1 MKARAILFTILL
13 TLLAA
18 TLLSREPKLD
28 PRLQSSSRG
37 EERNGWIP
45 VRLQGTPEQIGYQH
59 GYLLAREID
68 DSLKVI
74 RLSLTHDSPRDWN
87 FYRTTAE
94 KVLWPHIE
102 EEYRQELRAM
112 SEGLKAKG
120 IKADVYDLVVLNANL
135 ELGYYTAKLDKK
147 KTSNAPDRCSA
158 FVATGSYTRD
168 GQVVI
173 AHNNWSAYLD
183 GARWNIIFDIRPVK
197 GHRILMDG
205 FPGLIHS
212 GDDFGMNSAGLVI
225 TETTITQFHGFDEN
239 GIPEFVR
246 ARKAMQY
253 AANIDQFAA
262 IMKEGN
268 NGGYANSWLV
278 ADLHSNEIGRLELGL
293 KNVTL
298 ERKKDGYFTGAN
310 FPIDPQLAAD
320 ETDFPVNDKSVS
332 SNARRTRWEQIMAE
346 HRGTIDVASGKEFL
360 ADHYDAFESKANSP
374 SERTLCGHID
384 LSTRG
389 LKPWQQEFAPAG
401 TVQAKVTN
409 AAMARRMSLE
419 AAMGHSCGIHFRAA
433 EFIKQHGAF
442 AWQKGLLKDLPS
454 RPWTLF
460 EAR

>member
-1 MKARAILFTILL
+1 
-13 TLLAA
+13 LAA

-28 PRLQSSSRG
+28 ARLQGSLRG

-45 VRLQGTPEQIGYQH
+45 IRLQGTPEQVGYQH
-59 GYLLAREID
+59 GYLLSREID
-68 DSLKVI
+68 DALKVI
-74 RLSLTHDSPRDWN
+74 RLSLTHDSQRDWQ
-87 FYRTTAE
+87 FYRATAE
-94 KVLWPHIE
+94 KLFWPRIE
-102 EEYRQELRAM
+102 EEYRQELQGM
-112 SEGLKAKG
+112 SDGLRAKG
-120 IKADVYDLVVLNANL
+120 VKADIYELVVLNANL
-135 ELGYYTAKLDKK
+135 ELGYYTGKLDKK

-173 AHNNWSAYLD
+173 AHNNWSGYLD
-183 GARWNIIFDIRPVK
+183 GARWNIIFDIRPAK

-212 GDDFGMNSAGLVI
+212 GDDFGLNSGGLVI

-253 AANIDQFAA
+253 ASNIDQFAA

-268 NGGYANSWLV
+268 NGGYANAWLV
-278 ADLHSNEIGRLELGL
+278 ADLNANEIGRLELGL

-310 FPIDPQLAAD
+310 FPVDPQLAAD

-332 SNARRTRWEQIMAE
+332 SNARRARWEQLMAE
-346 HRGTIDVASGKEFL
+346 NKGSIDVTSGKTFM
-360 ADHYDAFESKANSP
+360 ADHYDTFENKANSP
-374 SERTLCGHID
+374 NERTLCGHID

-389 LKPWQQEFAPAG
+389 LKPWQLEFAPAG
-401 TVQAKVTN
+401 TVQSKVTN

-433 EFIKQHGAF
+433 DFIKQHASFG
-442 AWQKGLLKDLPS
+442 WQKGLLKDLPS
-454 RPWTLF
+454 RPWTRF